1 MDQSDTIALFPL
13 NAVLFPKGRISL
25 QIFESR
31 YVDLIRDCLRNDT
44 GFGVVLIEH
53 GSEVARPG
61 AKLDIHRTG
70 TYCKVVDWNQL
81 PNGLLGITVEGLST
95 FRIEETWQEP
105 NNLCKAVVT
114 FRPQD
119 SIEAEGI
126 EVGESFA
133 EYVEL
138 LRGLSQHPAIEELR
152 LHVSFDN
159 LREIA
164 WRLSELLPIGNRE
177 KQVLLELVDPIA
189 RLEQIELFIS
199 AMHR

>member
-1 MDQSDTIALFPL
+1 MKDTDTIALFPL
-13 NAVLFPKGRISL
+13 NTVIFPKGRISL

-31 YVDLIRDCLRNDT
+31 YVDLVRDCLRNNE
-44 GFGVVLIEH
+44 GFGIVLIQS

-61 AKLDIHRTG
+61 VKLDIYRTG
-70 TYCKVVDWNQL
+70 TYCTVVDWNQL
-81 PNGLLGITVEGLST
+81 PNGLLGITVEGQGT
-95 FRIEETWQEP
+95 FKVVETWREP
-105 NNLCKAVVT
+105 NQLCKAVVA

-119 SIEAEGI
+119 SVEAEGI
-126 EVGESFA
+126 KVGETFG
-133 EYVEL
+133 EYVDL

-177 KQVLLELVDPIA
+177 KQALLDLVDPIA
-189 RLEQIELFIS
+189 RLEQIELYIS
-199 AMHR
+199 AMHK